1 MAIQRGSLL
10 KKAKSFFEREI
21 KTIDLEKLYGKI
33 TWNRKIDLKRRK
45 YDLYQRTNRI
55 FKES

>member
-55 FKES
+55 FKEF